1 MAAGEGTTLAVS
13 GRERLLWAALASDV
27 TFGPKRFQLLLS
39 RVPDIATVWDAPVRD
54 MGEWALPREL
64 AEKVVTIRQ
73 AADLGSLQA
82 RLDAGRI
89 RVVTLMDPDY
99 PPLLR
104 EIAVPPAVLF
114 IRGALSD
121 RPAVAV
127 VGTRSMTPYGT
138 RVVGDIVT
146 ELARQGVVIV
156 SGLALGI
163 DGAAHRAA
171 LDGNGTTWAVLA
183 SGVDHPYPVTHRR
196 LADAILGNGGALV
209 SEFPLGM
216 GALRHHFPIRNRI
229 IAGLARATLVIEA
242 AEHSGSLLTARSALE
257 SNRDVLTVPGSVYSP
272 HSKGPHALLGLGA
285 RLVQSADDVLFE
297 LDLLRTADEQ
307 QAKQVI
313 PDSHEEAVILAKL
326 GAEPVPLDDLVAA
339 TGLAAATVMSTV
351 TLMELKGRVR
361 NLGNNSFVR
370 R

>member
-73 AADLGSLQA
+73 AVDLGSLQA

-114 IRGALSD
+114 VRGELPD
-121 RPAVAV
+121 RPTVAV
-127 VGTRSMTPYGT
+127 VGTRSMTPYGA
-138 RVVGDIVT
+138 RVVGDIVPA
-146 ELARQGVVIV
+146 LAREGIVIV

-171 LDGNGTTWAVLA
+171 LEGKGTTWAVLA
-183 SGVDHPYPVTHRR
+183 SGVDQPYPVTHRR
-196 LADAILGNGGALV
+196 LAHAILDAGGALV

-229 IAGLARATLVIEA
+229 IAGLSRATLVVEA
-242 AEHSGSLLTARSALE
+242 AEQSGSLLTARSALE
-257 SNRDVLTVPGSVYSP
+257 SNRDVLTVPGSIYSP

-285 RLVQSADDVLFE
+285 KLVQSADDILFE
-297 LDLLRTADEQ
+297 LDLVHTKGEQ
-307 QAKQVI
+307 QATTII
-313 PDSHEEAVILAKL
+313 PDSREEALILAQL
-326 GAEPVPLDDLVAA
+326 GTEPIALDDLVVAA
-339 TGLAAATVMSTV
+339 GLDAPTVMSTV